1 MKITGI
7 QTFIV
12 DGQWWN
18 WVFAKVTTDAG
29 LHGWGEAPLAWK
41 EHTAAIAISE
51 LGAVLLGEDPRHI
64 EANLQLLHRGEYGGT
79 GPVYNTAISAL
90 EQACWDIKGKDVG
103 LPVHA
108 LLGGPCRDRIR
119 VYANGWF
126 EGASTPDE
134 FARAAQAVVAQ
145 GYTALKWDPFTSWI
159 TASNQEIEEAAA
171 SVAAVREAVGDDIDL
186 CVEVHG
192 RLNVTSAIAAAEALR
207 PYRPFFYEEP
217 LRPDNPA
224 AYAKLAQA
232 QIGMPIAAGERFFT
246 RWGFREYIEQQL
258 LDIIQ
263 PDISHTG
270 GILEAKKIAAWAET
284 YDIPVAPHNPY
295 GPVAMAATLQAVGC
309 IPNVL
314 ILESFLFG
322 CPWRQDIVV
331 DSLECVQPDGTLRI
345 PDAPGLGIE
354 LNEEALLKHP
364 YRPIPTP
371 WSRPTVDTWGGTIF
385 NDPTVAHDKE

>member
-41 EHTAAIAISE
+41 EHTAATAISE

-134 FARAAQAVVAQ
+134 FAAAAQAVVAQ

-171 SVAAVREAVGDDIDL
+171 SVAAVREAVGRR
-186 CVEVHG
+186 H
-192 RLNVTSAIAAAEALR
+192 
-207 PYRPFFYEEP
+207 
-217 LRPDNPA
+217 
-224 AYAKLAQA
+224 
-232 QIGMPIAAGERFFT
+232 
-246 RWGFREYIEQQL
+246 
-258 LDIIQ
+258 
-263 PDISHTG
+263 
-270 GILEAKKIAAWAET
+270 
-284 YDIPVAPHNPY
+284 
-295 GPVAMAATLQAVGC
+295 
-309 IPNVL
+309 
-314 ILESFLFG
+314 
-322 CPWRQDIVV
+322 
-331 DSLECVQPDGTLRI
+331 
-345 PDAPGLGIE
+345 
-354 LNEEALLKHP
+354 
-364 YRPIPTP
+364 
-371 WSRPTVDTWGGTIF
+371 
-385 NDPTVAHDKE
+385 